1 MFGRFDGF
9 GKLKFEVRNWWKDTK
24 QSPTN
29 VGLSFSFGGGVLNC
43 LVVFPTHFN
52 PNNSL
57 KILLQISLLFM
68 CTPAL
73 T

>member
-1 MFGRFDGF
+1 MG
-9 GKLKFEVRNWWKDTK
+9 TK
-24 QSPTN
+24 QSPAN
-29 VGLSFSFGGGVLNC
+29 VGLSFSFGGGVYC
-43 LVVFPTHFN
+43 LVMFPTHFN

-57 KILLQISLLFM
+57 KILFQISLLFM